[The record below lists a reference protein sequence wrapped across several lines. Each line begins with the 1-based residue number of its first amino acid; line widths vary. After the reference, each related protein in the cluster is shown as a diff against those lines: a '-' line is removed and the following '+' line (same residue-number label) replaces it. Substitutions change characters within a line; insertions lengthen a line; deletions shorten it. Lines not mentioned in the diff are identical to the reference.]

1 MDVSL
6 LGMVKIITAG
16 VSRIYRSQ
24 PSGGMSALDQKQ
36 TLQRILLMSALPP
49 KADIVE
55 CDWRVVPIG
64 DSGGAASKS
73 ITSLAALSRRLF
85 PRRCEEL
92 QCDSRKAIFSAA
104 NKAEAV
110 NAERNLL
117 VWNGI
122 FMALFLGTLQ
132 VT

>member
-1 MDVSL
+1 
-6 LGMVKIITAG
+6 
-16 VSRIYRSQ
+16 
-24 PSGGMSALDQKQ
+24 MSALGHKR
-36 TLQRILLMSALPP
+36 TLARVRVMSALPP

-73 ITSLAALSRRLF
+73 ITSLAALTRPLF

-104 NKAEAV
+104 NRAEAV
-110 NAERNLL
+110 NAVCNLL

>member
-1 MDVSL
+1 
-6 LGMVKIITAG
+6 
-16 VSRIYRSQ
+16 
-24 PSGGMSALDQKQ
+24 
-36 TLQRILLMSALPP
+36 MSALPP

-55 CDWRVVPIG
+55 CDWRVVPMS

-110 NAERNLL
+110 NAVCNLL
-117 VWNGI
+117 VWILWHCFWAHCKLHKQTRAFPNIPFEG
-122 FMALFLGTLQ
+122 MNLH
-132 VT
+132 

>member
-1 MDVSL
+1 MRDE
-6 LGMVKIITAG
+6 GGIYEEFRKIAPAI
-16 VSRIYRSQ
+16 
-24 PSGGMSALDQKQ
+24 
-36 TLQRILLMSALPP
+36 SALPP

-55 CDWRVVPIG
+55 CDWRDVPMS

-110 NAERNLL
+110 CAECNLL
-117 VWNGI
+117 VWNVI
-122 FMALFLGTLQ
+122 FVALFLSTLQ